1 MNAEPSPRPTAGLAV
16 QACLATASPGPLPL
30 LADPTGF
37 ALLRPRVPFVPG
49 YCVLV
54 PVDHAAS
61 HRGLAELLHAAELV
75 ARREAAA
82 RFGDPECFSLLCNA
96 GRTRRHREPH
106 VHIILAPSVRA
117 KRWALLWLSLKH
129 LSRPW
134 RWPIVRRLWAGPR

>member
-1 MNAEPSPRPTAGLAV
+1 MTPT
-16 QACLATASPGPLPL
+16 
-30 LADPTGF
+30 PTGF
-37 ALLRPRVPFVPG
+37 VVRRPRVPFVRD

-54 PVDHAAS
+54 PVAPAS
-61 HRGLAELLHAAELV
+61 ASGSLSELLHAAELV

-96 GRTRRHREPH
+96 GRTRRHHEPH

-117 KRWALLWLSLKH
+117 KRWALLWFSLKH

-134 RWPIVRRLWAGPR
+134 RWPGLRRLWAAPRSHGR

>member
-1 MNAEPSPRPTAGLAV
+1 MTPTSHRLPA
-16 QACLATASPGPLPL
+16 ATADTVAATHPRTPEPL
-30 LADPTGF
+30 GF
-37 ALLRPRVPFVPG
+37 VLRRPRVPFVPD

-54 PVDHAAS
+54 PAEPAVPS
-61 HRGLAELLHAAELV
+61 SGLAELLRAAELV

-134 RWPIVRRLWAGPR
+134 RWPGLRRLWAEPR